1 MVDCYVGTSSNEMIQ
16 RLIILQHFSS
26 SFSLLL
32 FVHSSRSTPSRLSLF
47 HMVVVACFMFL
58 HLSLVSSHHA
68 YQSIT
73 LFTTLLIVCA
83 NDTCGG
89 GWLLCI
95 RIALLTVFPSL
106 SHSGYRYLF
115 DARTAALLV
124 PADDRATASTSN
136 KMMHVIVWMVGWPD
150 ITTLQRLSDIYHYI
164 LLLVLRPAGDISGRI
179 VLSALQS
186 MCITLNVGSLLS
198 TLRNVS
204 RLLSILH
211 PTPPTAYYLLLSWL
225 RPLVVGSSF
234 MV

>member
-124 PADDRATASTSN
+124 PADDRATASTFQQN
-136 KMMHVIVWMVGWPD
+136 D
-150 ITTLQRLSDIYHYI
+150 ARYRLDGGLTGYHYI
-164 LLLVLRPAGDISGRI
+164 AKAQWHLSLHTSSCASPRWRYQWLHRSICPPINVYYLKCRI
-179 VLSALQS
+179 
-186 MCITLNVGSLLS
+186 ITLNPTQCFS
-198 TLRNVS
+198 T
-204 RLLSILH
+204 SIH
-211 PTPPTAYYLLLSWL
+211 PAPYTTAYCLLLITWL
-225 RPLVVGSSF
+225 DWSSR
-234 MV
+234 VC